1 MGEKPVPPL
10 ADGAPKAL
18 GDMPLD
24 LLLKDIKGPLH
35 KYAQKIIG
43 EFVGTYRF
51 TNEEMA
57 QLRKDLYEERTYNI
71 LHEPTDLMLKQ
82 LINIYNGRK
91 GGNNKKQLDLAR
103 LADDV
108 LDLMT
113 RDKKTH
119 SKSSHIGE
127 WMKYLCGHLKTEKLD
142 LGKDFKSLDAIR
154 DAVRGRLR
162 ADGKKFVFSV
172 QEWYLLPVSERR
184 SNIENMYTV
193 WRVPLDAYLYSQK
206 EWDNLTL
213 GEREEDLQRSKES
226 HDPSDRYCTRH
237 VYTRLL
243 AENLQYSQTEW
254 NNLPL
259 DQRKKAVKTKELL
272 PENPHLQYSQTEWDD
287 LSLDQ
292 RREAIKTQKHL
303 PEDPHLRYSI
313 ETWNDVLTKKQR
325 MRYEQDP
332 EKCKH
337 SPYYMTFR
345 EDDKYP
351 GYVQGKRP
359 SKR

>member
-1 MGEKPVPPL
+1 MG
-10 ADGAPKAL
+10 
-18 GDMPLD
+18 
-24 LLLKDIKGPLH
+24 
-35 KYAQKIIG
+35 
-43 EFVGTYRF
+43 
-51 TNEEMA
+51 
-57 QLRKDLYEERTYNI
+57 
-71 LHEPTDLMLKQ
+71 
-82 LINIYNGRK
+82 
-91 GGNNKKQLDLAR
+91 
-103 LADDV
+103 
-108 LDLMT
+108 
-113 RDKKTH
+113 
-119 SKSSHIGE
+119 
-127 WMKYLCGHLKTEKLD
+127 KYLCGHLKTEKLD

-184 SNIENMYTV
+184 SNIENMYAV

-206 EWDNLTL
+206 
-213 GEREEDLQRSKES
+213 
-226 HDPSDRYCTRH
+226 
-237 VYTRLL
+237 
-243 AENLQYSQTEW
+243 EW

-303 PEDPHLRYSI
+303 PEDPHLRYSM

-332 EKCKH
+332 EKWKL

-351 GYVQGKRP
+351 
-359 SKR
+359 